1 MKINHSTN
9 MRFFYVWLVIVVYL
23 CAVSD
28 ASRRIFDTTI
38 ISENTNT
45 FDCLIRPDPTEHS
58 INYRN
63 IISTHSEFTEIL
75 QYCRRSTLSK
85 SHAIF
90 SKKNLTKTMYPSF
103 TFDQLRSMNVTY
115 QQLYEWYAP
124 IDLIEEYIAGKQTGL
139 FVNCSNTKRFGSK
152 CEYKFNSDENLM
164 YIIYDQFD
172 AKKHVPTD
180 LSLYTNGTCYEMNN
194 TDCESVICLDW
205 REICDGKDLLIE
217 NKIEN

>member
-1 MKINHSTN
+1 
-9 MRFFYVWLVIVVYL
+9 MRFFDIWLVIVVYL
-23 CAVSD
+23 CTVND

-38 ISENTNT
+38 ISENINT
-45 FDCLIRPDPTEHS
+45 FDCLIRPDPVNDSMKYKDTSEL
-58 INYRN
+58 INF
-63 IISTHSEFTEIL
+63 SEIL
-75 QYCRRSTLSK
+75 QYCRRSTLSN

-124 IDLIEEYIAGKQTGL
+124 IDLIEEYITGKQIGL

-152 CEYKFNSDENLM
+152 CEYTFDSDEKLID
-164 YIIYDQFD
+164 IIDDQFR
-172 AKKHVPTD
+172 AKKHVPID

-205 REICDGKDLLIE
+205 REICDGKNLLIE
-217 NKIEN
+217 NKIDN